1 MLIVGVILVAIILFF
16 AVLWLPAFN
25 RPQPIE
31 FGVSFSKSYAKSLGL
46 DWRKVYLAILDDLKV
61 KRLRLMS
68 EWDEIELTE
77 GNYNFEA
84 LDWQIAEAEK
94 RGIDVLLII
103 GERQPHWPECHTP
116 SWLLERPR
124 EEVQERLIDFLKITV
139 NRYKNSPAI
148 KMWQVENEPLFNLFG
163 KCPRGTKNFLEREI
177 NLVRSLDSRPILIT
191 DSGELSTWRKTA
203 HLGDYFGTTIYRFVY
218 NPNFGYFIHFLPPS
232 FYRLK
237 TKLVSLKKEK
247 VIIAELQAEPWV
259 KSGSILNTPL
269 EEQKKLMGNRRIEGL
284 LDFAR
289 KTGFSPA
296 YIWGAEWWYWLREQE
311 DDSAW
316 QIGKKLWRFEGE
328 L

>member
-1 MLIVGVILVAIILFF
+1 MALVAIVLFF
-16 AVLWLPAFN
+16 IILWLPAFN
-25 RPQPIE
+25 RVQPIE
-31 FGVSFSKSYAKSLGL
+31 FGISFSKSYAQSLGL
-46 DWRKVYLAILDDLKV
+46 DWQKVYLAILDDLRTR
-61 KRLRLMS
+61 RLRLMS

-94 RGIDVLLII
+94 RDIEILLVV
-103 GERQPHWPECHTP
+103 GERQPRWPECHIP
-116 SWLLERPR
+116 SWLLEAPR
-124 EEVQERLIDFLKITV
+124 EKARERVIEFLKITV

-163 KCPRGTKNFLEREI
+163 KCPRGNKNFLKREI
-177 NLVRSLDSRPILIT
+177 ELVKSLDSRPILIT

-203 HLGDYFGTTIYRFVY
+203 HLGDYFGTTLYRFVY
-218 NPNFGYFIHFLPPS
+218 NPYFGYFTHFWPPS

-237 TKLVSLKKEK
+237 AKLVGLEKEK

-259 KSGSILNTPL
+259 KGGSILDTPL
-269 EEQKKLMGNRRIEGL
+269 EEQKKIMGTGRIKGL

-296 YIWGAEWWYWLREQE
+296 YIWGAEWWYWLREQG
-311 DDSAW
+311 DDSVWKVGETLW
-316 QIGKKLWRFEGE
+316 QRNQ
-328 L
+328 